1 MAAKRGLGRGLS
13 ALITEAP
20 APDETAGGASGGQRI
35 AVKNIV
41 KSPFQPRQSF
51 DAESMADLVRSVSER
66 GVVQPLLVRKKG
78 AKYELIAGERR
89 LRAAEQA
96 GIEEVPA
103 VVMKATD
110 QQALELALIENLQ
123 REDLNVIEEAEGYKK
138 LAAQFGM
145 TQEKIA
151 ERVGKAR
158 ASVANTMRLLE
169 LPKEVKKYVSKGE
182 LSAGHAKSLLGLQ
195 MAKEQILVAKQAISS
210 GLSVRQL
217 EKLVAKLTRPARKP
231 RAMKDDV
238 PKSHVA
244 HLNDV
249 LQRHLGTPVRI
260 TPSKTLA
267 NGKKAKGSIEIDI
280 FSPDDLDRVLELL
293 GISLDGD

>member
-1 MAAKRGLGRGLS
+1 
-13 ALITEAP
+13 
-20 APDETAGGASGGQRI
+20 
-35 AVKNIV
+35 
-41 KSPFQPRQSF
+41 
-51 DAESMADLVRSVSER
+51 
-66 GVVQPLLVRKKG
+66 
-78 AKYELIAGERR
+78 
-89 LRAAEQA
+89 
-96 GIEEVPA
+96 
-103 VVMKATD
+103 
-110 QQALELALIENLQ
+110 
-123 REDLNVIEEAEGYKK
+123 
-138 LAAQFGM
+138 
-145 TQEKIA
+145 
-151 ERVGKAR
+151 
-158 ASVANTMRLLE
+158 MRLLE
-169 LPKEVKKYVSKGE
+169 LPKEVKKYVSKGQ

-210 GLSVRQL
+210 GMSVRQL

-244 HLNDV
+244 YLNDV